1 MTWPTKKLGELI
13 EGFFKSLV
21 LLFVRKESKTP
32 IEIDEIKLPK
42 PTTDEVKE
50 TTIEVV
56 EQILQFVKG
65 TAYLVDNPNVK
76 KLRELIG
83 DEFGLGKSCDYLNC
97 TEYVQFR
104 VKQKLDI
111 DIKWPQDR
119 PRHGGLWASIFEKN
133 NLYKILEEPQIN
145 CAASF
150 ASPTFNVP
158 YGHVA
163 FVEEVMPDGSIKVSE
178 ANWPKNGIYN
188 ERTIGKEK
196 WQNTYGAKFID
207 FS

>member
-1 MTWPTKKLGELI
+1 MPWPTKKLGELI
-13 EGFFKSLV
+13 EGFFKFLV
-21 LLFVRKESKTP
+21 LLFVQKESKTP

-42 PTTDEVKE
+42 PTTEIKK

-65 TAYLVDNPNVK
+65 TAYLADNPNVK
-76 KLRELIG
+76 KLRELIS
-83 DEFGLGKSCDYLNC
+83 DEFGLGKSGDCLNC

-104 VKQKLDI
+104 VKQKLGI
-111 DIKWPQDR
+111 NIKWPQDR
-119 PRHGGLWASIFEKN
+119 PRHGGLWASIFEKT
-133 NLYKILEEPQIN
+133 NLYKILKEPQIN
-145 CAASF
+145 CAVSF
-150 ASPTFNVP
+150 ASPNFSAP

-163 FVEEVMPDGSIKVSE
+163 FVEEVMPDSSIKVSE

-188 ERTIGKEK
+188 ERVIIKEK